1 MTTLSASWRKD
12 ELFLLLIIRERERT
26 EGNNY
31 SKGKER
37 EYQEE
42 QRRVNPP
49 NWVLTTSNLSA
60 GEAPQ

>member
-12 ELFLLLIIRERERT
+12 ELFLLLIIREREHT
-26 EGNNY
+26 GGNDY

-37 EYQEE
+37 EYREE

-49 NWVLTTSNLSA
+49 NRVLTTSNLLA